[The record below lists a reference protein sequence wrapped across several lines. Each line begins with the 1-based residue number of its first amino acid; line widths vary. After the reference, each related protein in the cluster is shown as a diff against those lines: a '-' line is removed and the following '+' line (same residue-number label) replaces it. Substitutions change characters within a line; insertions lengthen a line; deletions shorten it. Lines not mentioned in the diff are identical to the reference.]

1 MIIENKGEF
10 DVLELIEHKQNIKS
24 IEFKNISEIKNL
36 ELLTEFKLLSELKL
50 STCFIENN
58 KVDLSQTSINTLGIS
73 NCYFNINDIIMPI
86 SLKHLIVKST
96 TISDFKIY
104 ENIKNLIRLE
114 YDLCDFIKP
123 PSKSDIDN
131 LKVVESISIINCKG
145 LSDIDAFLQMDI
157 PVKIYLRNT
166 DTKTS
171 ISLINDYVDL
181 EIDSTKKI
189 IIKNKVLKL
198 TF

>member
-10 DVLELIEHKQNIKS
+10 NVSELLEHKQNIKS

-58 KVDLSQTSINTLGIS
+58 KVDLSQTSINTLAIS

-96 TISDFKIY
+96 T
-104 ENIKNLIRLE
+104 
-114 YDLCDFIKP
+114 
-123 PSKSDIDN
+123 
-131 LKVVESISIINCKG
+131 ISIINCKG

-166 DTKTS
+166 DTKAS
-171 ISLINDYVDL
+171 INSINDYVDIEL
-181 EIDSTKKI
+181 ESTKKI

>member
-10 DVLELIEHKQNIKS
+10 DVFELLEHKHNIKS
-24 IEFKNISEIKNL
+24 LEFKNISEIKNL
-36 ELLTEFKLLSELKL
+36 RLLPDFKLLSELKI

-58 KVDLSQTSINTLGIS
+58 SVDLSQTSINTLGIS

-86 SLKHLIVKST
+86 SLKHLIVRST
-96 TISDFKIY
+96 TINDFKIY
-104 ENIKNLIRLE
+104 ENINNIIRLE

-145 LSDIDAFLQMDI
+145 LSDIDAFLQMNI

-171 ISLINDYVDL
+171 ISLINDCVDL
-181 EIDSTKKI
+181 EIESTKKI
-189 IIKNKVLKL
+189 VIENKVLKII
-198 TF
+198 F

>member
-104 ENIKNLIRLE
+104 ENIKNLIKLE
-114 YDLCDFIKP
+114 YDLCDFKMS
-123 PSKSDIDN
+123 PSKYDIDN

-181 EIDSTKKI
+181 EIESTKKI